1 MSPANKWNIRNA
13 EDLRA
18 SGFYSLPFH
27 RIDWAGVRLG
37 APDPDSPRDLF
48 VLFSKVMNLVEVLRG
63 ASMIREIDVEFRQY
77 GRQEWHHYWVTDNEE
92 EEEQSYPVSSDNCN
106 IMAVPL
112 CSLRNLKQTQF
123 HAHSDKLDKLIDWR
137 VIKWAG
143 SVVANKSWAAYNPAN
158 NLVPNDWETALT
170 LGTEIDHKTAEYYLR
185 IHLDHVAKAKR
196 RERNSKRPPLQD
208 PQTVLQSQQQKYSV
222 CIRKRNAPNSTDL
235 PRPGEEARSR
245 HDSALK
251 HPAHRSMSV
260 Q

>member
-1 MSPANKWNIRNA
+1 
-13 EDLRA
+13 
-18 SGFYSLPFH
+18 
-27 RIDWAGVRLG
+27 
-37 APDPDSPRDLF
+37 
-48 VLFSKVMNLVEVLRG
+48 MNLVEVLRG

-77 GRQEWHHYWVTDNEE
+77 GRQEWHHCWVTNNEE

-112 CSLRNLKQTQF
+112 CSLRNLKQIQF

-185 IHLDHVAKAKR
+185 IHLDLWQRQNDESEIAR
-196 RERNSKRPPLQD
+196 D
-208 PQTVLQSQQQKYSV
+208 PRYKILKQCFNHSNKNTPSAFEKEMLRIAQTYPDLVKKHDPDMIVLSSIQRIV
-222 CIRKRNAPNSTDL
+222 
-235 PRPGEEARSR
+235 
-245 HDSALK
+245 
-251 HPAHRSMSV
+251 V
-260 Q
+260 